1 MALIALYPDKLQTF
15 IDSLSGF
22 ATDQDSERQGVIN
35 SQWLN
40 HYPVDGLESWTDI
53 YSTIYTRSVN
63 LDEIASD
70 LKTRLDE
77 AVLMNSNGLTTA
89 GEAGE
94 LYYYLPDGAMDV
106 ASNVT
111 LHNSAAVST
120 AQSDAQAVREHMR
133 DGELEGPSWHAL
145 MAKVQENADNNSVY
159 AAQFVRSAQSDY
171 LMDLPLNIQGD
182 DEEISEDTR
191 NVLNTLSIVYQSA
204 SMLYDTPGGDSA
216 ANWSIVDD
224 INAAVTQKGHQG
236 RATVLD
242 AILNN
247 ENVDSPYDTEFLL
260 DLGAKMEEYDG
271 WSHVTAIGLSDRT
284 YVYSTKAD
292 DGSPLLLGYS
302 TDGLAATVGAMGK
315 NPEAAVAYFTAVPG
329 DMERYDG
336 WTPKPELNDRWARLT
351 ERLGPGGKGYP
362 GVTFTRLTA
371 GLAGASAL
379 RQPPALGEDT
389 DERAAWVTGQA
400 VNYLSGQDVNS
411 KDDRTKTNVGVIV
424 GNCAQELTSEE
435 TGAGTTIDENEPYK
449 MAPVTVGSNNPKS
462 DRILFTQNV
471 LHLIDSI
478 SDSDNAIS
486 ALGQGTII
494 YAYNRATAWSNEK
507 TREGQSLDEKTA
519 DDRQSDI
526 AHVFHDEQQLVD
538 MIDER
543 VQTNRKSGGGISVAL
558 AGANAAAALITL
570 VPEGG
575 AVVGGVM
582 QAGLSLAQIIPAD
595 EVTNNSAVSATGL
608 NASAIQAAI
617 NTGAIDENR
626 LRVNAPWYVPPKP
639 GEAHGH
645 INLEGTVK
653 VGTDE
658 ISRADAFQAWVNA
671 TGLINNDLREEAQG
685 S

>member
-1 MALIALYPDKLQTF
+1 MALVALYPDKLQTF

-77 AVLMNSNGLTTA
+77 AVLMNSNGLTNA

-133 DGELEGPSWHAL
+133 DGELGGPSWNAL
-145 MAKVQENADNNSVY
+145 MAKIQENADNNSVY

-191 NVLNTLSIVYQSA
+191 NVLNTLSTVYQSA

-260 DLGAKMEEYDG
+260 DLGAKMEEHDG

-379 RQPPALGEDT
+379 RQPPAPGEDT

-400 VNYLSGQDVNS
+400 VNYLSGQDVDS

-424 GNCAQELTSEE
+424 GNCAQELTSDG
-435 TGAGTTIDENEPYK
+435 TGAKGEVDEHEPYQL
-449 MAPVTVGSNNPKS
+449 ATIGDSS
-462 DRILFTQNV
+462 DLKVFCEK
-471 LHLIDSI
+471 LWGLIGSI

-486 ALGQGTII
+486 ALGQGTVV
-494 YAYNRATAWSNEK
+494 YAFNRATTWSSEK
-507 TREGQSLDEKTA
+507 TRKGQSLDEKTS
-519 DDRQSDI
+519 DDKQSDI

-538 MIDER
+538 KIDGA
-543 VQTNRKSGGGISVAL
+543 VQSARKSGGDFSVAL

-575 AVVGGVM
+575 AVVGSVL

-595 EVTNNSAVSATGL
+595 EVANNSAVSATGL

-617 NTGAIDENR
+617 NTGAIDESG

-658 ISRADAFQAWVNA
+658 TSRADAFQAWVNA
-671 TGLINNDLREEAQG
+671 TDLITINQLREEAQG

>member
-111 LHNSAAVST
+111 LHNSTAVST

-133 DGELEGPSWHAL
+133 DGEFGGPSWNAL
-145 MAKVQENADNNSVY
+145 VAKIQENADNNSVY

-171 LMDLPLNIQGD
+171 LMDLPLSIQGD
-182 DEEISEDTR
+182 DEETSEDTR
-191 NVLNTLSIVYQSA
+191 NILNTLSIVYQSA

-329 DMERYDG
+329 DMERCDG

-351 ERLGPGGKGYP
+351 ERLGPGGEGYP

-379 RQPPALGEDT
+379 RQPPAPGEDT

-424 GNCAQELTSEE
+424 GNCAQELTSDG
-435 TGAGTTIDENEPYK
+435 TGAKGEIDKDEPYQL
-449 MAPVTVGSNNPKS
+449 AAISGSS
-462 DRILFTQNV
+462 DLEAFCGK
-471 LHLIDSI
+471 LWGLISSI

-486 ALGQGTII
+486 ALGQGTVV
-494 YAYNRATAWSNEK
+494 YAFNRATTWSNEK
-507 TREGQSLDEKTA
+507 VREGQAPDEKA
-519 DDRQSDI
+519 SDDKQLDI
-526 AHVFHDEQQLVD
+526 AHVFHDEQQVVD
-538 MIDER
+538 KIDET
-543 VQTNRKSGGGISVAL
+543 VQSVRKPGGNYGVAL

-570 VPEGG
+570 MPEGG
-575 AVVGGVM
+575 AVVGSVL

-595 EVTNNSAVSATGL
+595 EVANNSAVSATGL

-617 NTGAIDENR
+617 NTGAIDESG
-626 LRVNAPWYVPPKP
+626 LRVGAPWYVPPKP

-671 TGLINNDLREEAQG
+671 AGLITTNQLREEAQG

>member
-1 MALIALYPDKLQTF
+1 MALVALYPDKLQAF

-22 ATDQDSERQGVIN
+22 ATDQDTERQGVIN

-77 AVLMNSNGLTTA
+77 AVLMNSNGLTNA

-133 DGELEGPSWHAL
+133 DGELGGPSWNAL
-145 MAKVQENADNNSVY
+145 MAKIQENADNNSVY

-191 NVLNTLSIVYQSA
+191 NVLNTLSTVYQSA

-329 DMERYDG
+329 DMERCDG

-379 RQPPALGEDT
+379 RQPPAPGEDT

-424 GNCAQELTSEE
+424 GNCAQELTSNE
-435 TGAGTTIDENEPYK
+435 TGAGGYTSKDEPYEL
-449 MAPVTVGSNNPKS
+449 ASITS
-462 DRILFTQNV
+462 DSKFKETLWG
-471 LHLIDSI
+471 LIDSI

-486 ALGQGTII
+486 ALGQGTVV
-494 YAYNRATAWSNEK
+494 YAFNRATTWSNEK
-507 TREGQSLDEKTA
+507 VREGQAPDEKTS
-519 DDRQSDI
+519 DDKQSDI

-538 MIDER
+538 KIDER
-543 VQTNRKSGGGISVAL
+543 VQNNRKSGGDYSVAL
-558 AGANAAAALITL
+558 AGANSAAALVTL

-575 AVVGGVM
+575 AVVGGVL

-595 EVTNNSAVSATGL
+595 EAANNSAVSATGL
-608 NASAIQAAI
+608 NSSAIQAAI
-617 NTGAIDENR
+617 NTGAIDESR
-626 LRVNAPWYVPPKP
+626 LRVDAPWYVPPKP

>member
-1 MALIALYPDKLQTF
+1 MALIKLYPNELKKF
-15 IDSLSGF
+15 IRDLRGF
-22 ATDQDSERQGVIN
+22 VVIQDHERQEVIN
-35 SQWLN
+35 RQWMN
-40 HYPVDGLESWTDI
+40 RYPVDGLEDWTD
-53 YSTIYTRSVN
+53 SNSVIYTRSVA
-63 LDEIASD
+63 LDGIAAD
-70 LKTRLDE
+70 LETRLDE
-77 AVLMNSNGLTTA
+77 AILMNSNGLTATDDVDVA
-89 GEAGE
+89 
-94 LYYYLPDGAMDV
+94 YYYLPDDAADT

-111 LHNSAAVST
+111 LYNSTAVST

-133 DGELEGPSWHAL
+133 DGELSGSSWNTL
-145 MAKVQENADNNSVY
+145 MAKIRENADGNSVY

-182 DEEISEDTR
+182 DEKISEDTR
-191 NVLNTLSIVYQSA
+191 NVLNTLSVVYQSA
-204 SMLYDTPGGDSA
+204 SILYDTPGGDSA

-302 TDGLAATVGAMGK
+302 TDGLAAAVGAMGK

-329 DMERYDG
+329 DMERYDD

-379 RQPPALGEDT
+379 RQPPAPGEDT

-400 VNYLSGQDVNS
+400 VNYLSGQDVDS

-424 GNCAQELTSEE
+424 GNCAQELTSDV
-435 TGAGTTIDENEPYK
+435 TGADGYTSEEEPYRL
-449 MAPVTVGSNNPKS
+449 APITS
-462 DRILFTQNV
+462 DSKFKETLWG
-471 LHLIDSI
+471 LINSI
-478 SDSDNAIS
+478 SGSDNAIS
-486 ALGQGTII
+486 ALGQGTVV
-494 YAYNRATAWSNEK
+494 YAFNRATTWSSEK
-507 TREGQSLDEKTA
+507 TRKGQSLDEKTS
-519 DDRQSDI
+519 DDKQSDI

-538 MIDER
+538 KIDGA
-543 VQTNRKSGGGISVAL
+543 VQSARKSGGDFSVAL

-575 AVVGGVM
+575 AVVGSVL

-595 EVTNNSAVSATGL
+595 EVANNSAVSATGL
-608 NASAIQAAI
+608 NASIIQAAI
-617 NTGAIDENR
+617 NTGAIDESG
-626 LRVNAPWYVPPKP
+626 LTDAPWYVPPKS

-653 VGTDE
+653 VDSEE
-658 ISRADAFQAWVNA
+658 ISRAASFQAWVNA
-671 TGLINNDLREEAQG
+671 TDLIAINKLREEAQG